1 MKTEIT
7 NNGWK
12 EITIKEFK
20 IISKRWESSSFK
32 NITTSEWIASSDRLG
47 LKNRKNCNCCHKPW
61 RGMSGKVNFF
71 TTDKGNKAIC
81 DQCMKKIK
89 ESKK

>member
-7 NNGWK
+7 STGWK

-20 IISKRWESSSFK
+20 IISKRWEGVFKDVSTHVWISS
-32 NITTSEWIASSDRLG
+32 NDRLG
-47 LKNRKNCNCCHKPW
+47 LTNNRKTCNCCHRPW